1 MFWWLVGAVIYCLV
15 GLNKEGDD
23 MNHDD
28 PYVVIIEWN
37 LALVGMTWLL
47 TFVLDWKD
55 VYLTLI
61 GPIEGTVKMI
71 EVDE

>member
-1 MFWWLVGAVIYCLV
+1 MFWWLVGVVIYCLV
-15 GLNKEGDD
+15 GLIKEGDD

>member
-1 MFWWLVGAVIYCLV
+1 
-15 GLNKEGDD
+15 

>member
-1 MFWWLVGAVIYCLV
+1 MFWWLVGVIIYCLV
-15 GLNKEGDD
+15 GLIKEGDD